1 MLGRLALEAKTII
14 ATLSDLYE
22 KGVLTMTDRLKLKV
36 DKEESFFAQQAQ
48 QQIKTLRE
56 KAAQENSQRY
66 QDEHKY
72 HCFRCGTKSLVEIQ
86 KGKVSI
92 DLCVN
97 EKCGALHL
105 DAGELDALF
114 DDQGFVK
121 KARKSIFDI
130 FK

>member
-1 MLGRLALEAKTII
+1 M
-14 ATLSDLYE
+14 SDH
-22 KGVLTMTDRLKLKV
+22 LKLKV
-36 DKEESFFAQQAQ
+36 SKEDSYFAQQAQ
-48 QQIKTLRE
+48 NQIKELRE
-56 KAAQENSQRY
+56 KSAQESNQKY

-92 DLCVN
+92 DICVN

-114 DDQGFVK
+114 ADQAFVK
-121 KARKSIFDI
+121 KARSSIFDV

>member
-1 MLGRLALEAKTII
+1 
-14 ATLSDLYE
+14 
-22 KGVLTMTDRLKLKV
+22 MTDHLKV
-36 DKEESFFAQQAQ
+36 KVNKEDSFFAQQAQ
-48 QQIKTLRE
+48 QQIRDLRE
-56 KAAQENSQRY
+56 KSAQDNSQKY
-66 QDEHKY
+66 QEEHKD

-114 DDQGFVK
+114 EDQSFVK

>member
-1 MLGRLALEAKTII
+1 M
-14 ATLSDLYE
+14 SDH
-22 KGVLTMTDRLKLKV
+22 LKLKV
-36 DKEESFFAQQAQ
+36 NQEDSYFAQQAQ
-48 QQIKTLRE
+48 QQIKDLRE
-56 KAAQENSQRY
+56 AAAQENNQKY

-114 DDQGFVK
+114 EDQAFVK

>member
-1 MLGRLALEAKTII
+1 
-14 ATLSDLYE
+14 
-22 KGVLTMTDRLKLKV
+22 MTDRLKLQMN
-36 DKEESFFAQQAQ
+36 KEDVFFAQQAQ
-48 QQIKTLRE
+48 EQVKALRE
-56 KAAQENSQRY
+56 KTAQEINQQYR
-66 QDEHKY
+66 DEHKY

-86 KGKVSI
+86 KGAVSVDI
-92 DLCVN
+92 CVN

-114 DDQGFVK
+114 EDQAFVK

>member
-1 MLGRLALEAKTII
+1 
-14 ATLSDLYE
+14 
-22 KGVLTMTDRLKLKV
+22 MTDHLKLKV
-36 DKEESFFAQQAQ
+36 NKEDSFFAQHAQ
-48 QQIKTLRE
+48 EQIKALRE
-56 KAAQENSQRY
+56 KAAQDNSQKY
-66 QDEHKY
+66 QDEHKD
-72 HCFRCGTKSLVEIQ
+72 HCFRCGTKSLVEVQ

-114 DDQGFVK
+114 EDQGFVK
-121 KARKSIFDI
+121 NARKSIFDI

>member
-1 MLGRLALEAKTII
+1 M
-14 ATLSDLYE
+14 SDH
-22 KGVLTMTDRLKLKV
+22 LKLKV
-36 DKEESFFAQQAQ
+36 NKEDSFFAQQAQ
-48 QQIKTLRE
+48 QQIKDLRE
-56 KAAQENSQRY
+56 KAGQENSQKY

-86 KGKVSI
+86 KGNVTI

-114 DDQGFVK
+114 QDQGFVK
-121 KARKSIFDI
+121 NARKSIFDV

>member
-1 MLGRLALEAKTII
+1 M
-14 ATLSDLYE
+14 SDH
-22 KGVLTMTDRLKLKV
+22 LKLKV
-36 DKEESFFAQQAQ
+36 NKEDSFFVQKEQE
-48 QQIKTLRE
+48 QIKALRE
-56 KAAQENSQRY
+56 KAAQDNSQKY

-86 KGKVSI
+86 KGKISI

-114 DDQGFVK
+114 EDLSFVK

>member
-1 MLGRLALEAKTII
+1 M
-14 ATLSDLYE
+14 SDH
-22 KGVLTMTDRLKLKV
+22 LKLKV
-36 DKEESFFAQQAQ
+36 NKEDSFFAQKEQE
-48 QQIKTLRE
+48 QIKALRE
-56 KAAQENSQRY
+56 KAAQENSQKY

-86 KGKVSI
+86 KGKISI

-114 DDQGFVK
+114 EDLSFVK